1 MIWRKRAKKI
11 FGSFSKFELHI
22 LKYSY
27 SVFKTTRFF
36 SNSGNTQL
44 SLIVRGENGSQIMN
58 LAVECK
64 FLAAYGVMCHMGA
77 RASFFRG
84 SCDIH

>member
-1 MIWRKRAKKI
+1 M
-11 FGSFSKFELHI
+11 FSKQPD
-22 LKYSY
+22 
-27 SVFKTTRFF
+27 FF

-64 FLAAYGVMCHMGA
+64 FLAAYGVMCHMGT

-84 SCDIH
+84 SCDIYTSSLTPLSKYANPFFGSR